1 MGVQVLPA
9 WNGAHHQHA
18 FPLPGPDPLSLRGMF
33 DRADYGVVLLDRE
46 LRSHY
51 INRAFRQTWKL
62 PNEKADAAPT
72 FADLVGHGRATKAYA
87 VPNGQL
93 DDYVAKRIALVR
105 VGNIAPLDV
114 RLSNGEVLRLHCA
127 PLPEGGRML
136 SYITITDLARKAER
150 LEKLLTQERNA
161 ARAPAGQPDGQLL
174 ERQPPSIAPWQV
186 RRVEDYIAAN
196 WDQPIGVEDLAAA
209 TGASV
214 RSIFRTFKQC
224 RGYSPMEFVKQVR
237 LRRAHEMLTCGD
249 TTTSVTDVAFA
260 CGFGDLGRFSKDY
273 RARFGALPS
282 ATLHRSKGAR

>member
-1 MGVQVLPA
+1 
-9 WNGAHHQHA
+9 
-18 FPLPGPDPLSLRGMF
+18 MF
-33 DRADYGVVLLDRE
+33 DQADYGVVLLDRA
-46 LRSHY
+46 LQSHY

-87 VPNGQL
+87 VPAGQL

-105 VGNIAPLDV
+105 TGNIAPLDL

-127 PLPEGGRML
+127 LLPAGGRML
-136 SYITITDLARKAER
+136 SYLNVTDLVRKAER
-150 LEKLLTQERNA
+150 LEKLLMQERDA
-161 ARAPAGQPDGQLL
+161 ARAPAGRPDGQLL
-174 ERQPPSIAPWQV
+174 ARQPPSIAPWQV

-209 TGASV
+209 SGASV

-237 LRRAHEMLTCGD
+237 LRRAHEMLSCGD
-249 TTTSVTDVAFA
+249 AAISVTDAAFA
-260 CGFGDLGRFSKDY
+260 CGFGDLSRFSKDY

-282 ATLHRSKGAR
+282 ETLNRSKGARAADF